1 MEKEDAIVLMRQLSD
16 RLNHTWSLEDLVSP
30 FAEFMAHMQP
40 KVSEE
45 EFAFLG
51 TVGAM
56 LYRRGS
62 SQYDATVEAERL
74 MHKLQSGSALDET

>member
-1 MEKEDAIVLMRQLSD
+1 MEKEDAIGLMRHLSD
-16 RLNHTWSLEDLVSP
+16 RLDHVWAIEDLVSP

-56 LYRRGS
+56 IYQRGA
-62 SQYDATVEAERL
+62 SQYDASVRADHLLR
-74 MHKLQSGSALDET
+74 KLQHGSEIDEI

>member
-16 RLNHTWSLEDLVSP
+16 RLNHAWALEDLVSP

-56 LYRRGS
+56 IYQRGS
-62 SQYDATVEAERL
+62 SQYDASVEAERL
-74 MHKLQSGSALDET
+74 LRKLQSGSEIDEA

>member
-1 MEKEDAIVLMRQLSD
+1 MEKDEAIGLMQKLSD
-16 RLNHTWSLEDLVSP
+16 RLDNVWALEDLVSP
-30 FAEFMAHMQP
+30 FAEFLAHMQP

-56 LYRRGS
+56 IYQRGAT
-62 SQYDATVEAERL
+62 QYNASVEASLLLERL
-74 MHKLQSGSALDET
+74 QQSS